1 MVSYSSLDTT
11 SYFNQS
17 SDFRPPSAPTTN
29 TPDSMSLQPRPS
41 THASAGETQQHFKD
55 IFNNHIGLTVA
66 DLFQH
71 ATCHQPLDLSCHP
84 PNHPSII
91 QASSDQRSLILALQN
106 QQTRSSPLTNQDEPS
121 PPSNN
126 QKNLTINTS
135 LGFETPHQ
143 STPAHPQS
151 SNHLGQLTPVEPRPP
166 QHSNGLAA
174 SNDRPSLTP
183 PAPGA
188 SSLFSSNCASISPH
202 SNHHNNSSHEEQGLS
217 SAPGSS
223 LPRSPQ
229 TDSSISSRHTEHSDH
244 ITTPNGE
251 VAFSSSTA
259 QQPTAVLSRQV
270 ASGPRGGQARG
281 SFESAFAS
289 RPNGSNNN
297 FNFSSAQSHPFQ
309 AFSDFNHA
317 AHHSQGALGLVPKL
331 ESNTSNSSPTEFG
344 QKIFTDT
351 RRTSTNPGSPQLT
364 SVESAPTSAAAPP
377 MWAQSANISY
387 PVSGEAYNH
396 SQPCQIFFTSQSIIP
411 PAQSLPTTDHGNS
424 ATNTDHSKSAEPS
437 PFALNHPGTSPSTA
451 GWSADELNE
460 NQPSSAAVPGNPPV
474 ADNHQLFSFPPSHL
488 STQAFAPSSVSVDHS
503 FKFGE
508 RAGVSNSNS
517 LGLLPPYT
525 QPRASYMEKIPENLV
540 VLGEP
545 GSAGLSKLTSHPS
558 EETGHNAVEKRYRNN
573 INSHIAALADLV
585 PALQHLRS
593 LPSAAT
599 SRRHSSQFIVSTSA
613 IGKIPVG
620 LVDGVKAATKLSK
633 GNILSK
639 SVDYMRHLL
648 RVREELKEDIEDL
661 KHVIMSRVK
670 GGDELICQWEKH
682 VKSKSPERQRQ
693 RMLEQSQGEDEGD
706 EDDEMHDS
714 NNKKTNGAHHGNN
727 GPNPSKKRKLTDL
740 KIGDTNKLKGGKMY
754 GKVMRKNTHSC
765 DFRHQHLGPANPE
778 SMILASE
785 PLPPCSNPGSFAPN
799 SANGRQ
805 EPLNRMNHDLVD
817 ELDVLREPPSNY
829 HHQFITPQHNNVQCH
844 DYSHLQSSG
853 FSSDFMGHPFAPVPP
868 PEPRSQQATG
878 HPTRPL
884 LAVFM
889 GLSFAL
895 GSGYNYHQTRRRYS
909 DGQETWESPAQSHF
923 PEQGCTPP
931 SIPSSLP
938 QGFKSHRNAIPG
950 RGQRLLNA
958 TQTTQ
963 IPHTSFS
970 QAGLNAMSIASII
983 WTLMFIFKP
992 EFVMNFF
999 TPGRLRQAKRRSKA
1013 KRPVLIPGVGN
1024 GSEDEDESD
1033 EAGSDGNHSFIP
1045 IDSSSLFR
1053 GGDDDEKVLVG
1064 SSRKPGRLQYHRLCV
1079 MTSSP
1084 NNWGSLL
1091 LELSKESARTAGI
1104 LVWGEVIE
1112 KMADLDR
1119 NNHQEGKR
1127 ARIRKIKTVLAWM
1140 RIAEI
1145 ESSWAFGWSSFLKR
1159 LHTVLKLHNL
1169 NRTLDWRDRVT
1180 REELDRGKISGVL
1193 ALSLKTLFGE
1203 SNRLSPMLWHKAVA
1217 AHKRDRLAI
1226 KSAKGTESILPASNY
1241 RPSAQRV
1248 AEESWLNEALS
1259 LEYEQACEL
1268 LAEKGENYRLM
1279 SAVVGDFGG
1288 SRGWSP
1294 LKQIVESRAELE
1306 LIEIWSRI
1314 FVSMITKTCPVEKT
1328 PRDGRIGRSQFGLD
1342 GGLAEL
1348 PTRLE
1353 EAGAPYALQV
1363 SQGRKQVEQSIE
1375 RICRLRLGCGSAV
1388 GRMARVTR
1396 GMWAMAFGKREV
1408 AVEVGHELKRDLGE
1422 ADDEIG
1428 CVGPYLELVL
1438 RTRLPNKRMA
1448 ERSNSTLDKLAKM
1461 TIDWLL
1467 IRREHVILN
1476 LITGPSQRSLQ
1487 ETSERKKTLK
1497 IKCLELS
1504 RILNLAI
1511 LESQRNRELNAR
1523 STKQSDEAIQA
1534 GEAREFDLR
1543 TAIEEC
1549 QRSVFVIENQ
1559 TF

>member
-11 SYFNQS
+11 SYFNQP
-17 SDFRPPSAPTTN
+17 SDFRPPSAPTNN
-29 TPDSMSLQPRPS
+29 TPDTMSIQPRAGN
-41 THASAGETQQHFKD
+41 HASAGDTQHLKD
-55 IFNNHIGLTVA
+55 LFNNHIGLSVA

-71 ATCHQPLDLSCHP
+71 ATRHQPLDLSCHTSS
-84 PNHPSII
+84 HPSII
-91 QASSDQRSLILALQN
+91 HASSDQRSLILALQN

-135 LGFETPHQ
+135 LGFESPQQ
-143 STPAHPQS
+143 STPAYAQDHLH
-151 SNHLGQLTPVEPRPP
+151 HLGQSTPVEPRPT
-166 QHSNGLAA
+166 QLSNGLAG

-188 SSLFSSNCASISPH
+188 TSLFSSACASVSP
-202 SNHHNNSSHEEQGLS
+202 SAKPNISSHEEQVLS

-223 LPRSPQ
+223 LSRSPQ
-229 TDSSISSRHTEHSDH
+229 TDSSICSRHTEHSDH

-251 VAFSSSTA
+251 MAINSSA
-259 QQPTAVLSRQV
+259 AHQPSLVLGRSQGL
-270 ASGPRGGQARG
+270 SGPRGGHTRG
-281 SFESAFAS
+281 SFESAFSS
-289 RPNGSNNN
+289 RSNGTNNNN
-297 FNFSSAQSHPFQ
+297 FSFSSAQSLPFH
-309 AFSDFNHA
+309 AFGDFNNA
-317 AHHSQGALGLVPKL
+317 AQHSQGALGLVPKL
-331 ESNTSNSSPTEFG
+331 ESNSANSSPSDFG
-344 QKIFTDT
+344 QKSFTDA
-351 RRTSTNPGSPQLT
+351 RRASTNPSSPQLNN
-364 SVESAPTSAAAPP
+364 VESAPPLASTAAPA
-377 MWAQSANISY
+377 WAQSTHLSY
-387 PVSGEAYNH
+387 SVSGDGYGH
-396 SQPCQIFFTSQSIIP
+396 SQPCQIFFPSQSIIP
-411 PAQSLPTTDHGNS
+411 SAQSMTTTDRGTS
-424 ATNTDHSKSAEPS
+424 AANTDHTKSAEPS

-460 NQPSSAAVPGNPPV
+460 HQPSSAIVSGNAPV
-474 ADNHQLFSFPPSHL
+474 SENHQLFSFASSHL
-488 STQAFAPSSVSVDHS
+488 PNQAFAPTMSVDHAY
-503 FKFGE
+503 KFAE
-508 RAGVSNSNS
+508 RHTVSNTNS
-517 LGLLPPYT
+517 LGLLPPYS
-525 QPRASYMEKIPENLV
+525 QSRASYMEKIPENLV

-613 IGKIPVG
+613 IGKIPTG

-648 RVREELKEDIEDL
+648 RRRAELKEDIEDL
-661 KHVIMSRVK
+661 KEVVKSRVD
-670 GGDELICQWEKH
+670 GGEFLILQWEGK
-682 VKSKSPERQRQ
+682 VNSKSPERQRQ
-693 RMLEQSQGEDEGD
+693 RMLEQSQGEDDGD

-714 NNKKTNGAHHGNN
+714 NHKKNNGAPHENN
-727 GPNPSKKRKLTDL
+727 GPNSSKKRKVADL
-740 KIGDTNKLKGGKMY
+740 KLGETTKLKGGKLY
-754 GKVMRKNTHSC
+754 GKGVRKTSHTN
-765 DFRHQHLGPANPE
+765 DFRNHRLGPAHPE
-778 SMILASE
+778 SMILSSE
-785 PLPPCSNPGSFAPN
+785 PLPPCSNGGSFDPN
-799 SANGRQ
+799 AGCGRQ
-805 EPLNRMNHDLVD
+805 ESMIRMNHDMVD

-829 HHQFITPQHNNVQCH
+829 HHQFIAQQHNAH

-853 FSSDFMGHPFAPVPP
+853 FSSDFMGHPFAPAPP
-868 PEPRSQQATG
+868 PEPRSQQAG
-878 HPTRPL
+878 GNPTRPL

-889 GLSFAL
+889 GLSFAV
-895 GSGYNYHQTRRRYS
+895 GSGYNYHQTRRGS
-909 DGQETWESPAQSHF
+909 PNEQENWESPNQSHF
-923 PEQGCTPP
+923 PDSCAPP
-931 SIPSSLP
+931 STPSSIP
-938 QGFKSHRNAIPG
+938 KGFTSHRNANPG
-950 RGQRLLNA
+950 RSDRLLNA
-958 TQTTQ
+958 TQTM
-963 IPHTSFS
+963 PHTSMS

-983 WTLMFIFKP
+983 CTLMFIFKP
-992 EFVMNFF
+992 EFILNFF
-999 TPGRLRQAKRRSKA
+999 SPGRLRPVKRRPKS
-1013 KRPVLIPGVGN
+1013 KRPVMVSSVGN
-1024 GSEDEDESD
+1024 SSHDHEEDDEI
-1033 EAGSDGNHSFIP
+1033 EQPGYDGKQSFIP
-1045 IDSSSLFR
+1045 IDSSSLVR
-1053 GGDDDEKVLVG
+1053 GVEDEKMLVG
-1064 SSRKPGRLQYHRLCV
+1064 CSGKPGRLQYHRLCI

-1091 LELSKESARTAGI
+1091 RGLIMETLRTAGI
-1104 LVWGEVIE
+1104 LLWGEVIE

-1119 NNHQEGKR
+1119 HNRQEGKR
-1127 ARIRKIKTVLAWM
+1127 VRIKKVKTVLAWM

-1145 ESSWAFGWSSFLKR
+1145 ESSWSFGWSSFLKR

-1169 NRTLDWRDRVT
+1169 HRTLDWRDRMT
-1180 REELDRGKISGVL
+1180 KEELDCGKISGVL

-1203 SNRLSPMLWHKAVA
+1203 SNRLSPILWHKAVE

-1226 KSAKGTESILPASNY
+1226 KNAKVSESILPANNY

-1259 LEYEQACEL
+1259 LEYDEACEL
-1268 LAEKGENYRLM
+1268 LADKGEDYRLM
-1279 SAVVGDFGG
+1279 SATVGEFGG

-1328 PRDGRIGRSQFGLD
+1328 PRDGLIGRSQFGLD

-1375 RICRLRLGCGSAV
+1375 RICRLRLGYGSAV

-1408 AVEVGHELKRDLGE
+1408 AVEVGHELKKDSGE
-1422 ADDEIG
+1422 EDEEIG

-1438 RTRLPNKRMA
+1438 GTRLPNRREV
-1448 ERSNSTLDKLAKM
+1448 ERANSTLDKLAKM

-1476 LITGPSQRSLQ
+1476 LIKCPSQRSAQ
-1487 ETSERKKTLK
+1487 ETMERKKILK
-1497 IKCLELS
+1497 IKCIELS
-1504 RILNLAI
+1504 RILSFAI
-1511 LESQRNRELNAR
+1511 LESQRNRDLNAR

-1543 TAIEEC
+1543 TAIQEC

-1559 TF
+1559 KI